1 MPITPRTALLVYVS
15 SSNRWKRESKSLVNR
30 DFPLTIV
37 SIRNFQ
43 PITEWVERGDK
54 FYWESRNFEI
64 QIALVRKNIVILS
77 IRLNSRMTS
86 PIKNLHFPRFIS
98 PELRQKKKLP
108 PGFPIIFGS
117 SFKWDHFRSILWKL
131 NRHPLKK
138 SKKQRH
144 FYVIVLHW
152 SNNQWALTSCSC
164 IALTKI
170 SKHKKNKK
178 LFRNFRKKWRRITA
192 HLMLRETNFL
202 KS

>member
-1 MPITPRTALLVYVS
+1 MGDFRPITKWVGS
-15 SSNRWKRESKSLVNR
+15 GVNR
-30 DFPLTIV
+30 K
-37 SIRNFQ
+37 
-43 PITEWVERGDK
+43 GDK
-54 FYWESRNFEI
+54 FHWESRNFEVL
-64 QIALVRKNIVILS
+64 IAFVQEIWPFLFFTPDS
-77 IRLNSRMTS
+77 NSRMTS
-86 PIKNLHFPRFIS
+86 SIGILHSPRLIS
-98 PELRQKKKLP
+98 PELWQEKSCP
-108 PGFPIIFGS
+108 PGFPIILGS